1 MSFLLEDEK
10 LLDPVIQKRLMGLRT
25 RNKEYKKYAGMY
37 QAQNQARAFEAQL
50 LRDAR
55 RAAAK
60 LDQFAWEIAH
70 DSDDMSREAMRTYA
84 QKLRVGLGL
93 EK

>member
-1 MSFLLEDEK
+1 M
-10 LLDPVIQKRLMGLRT
+10 VRKRLMGLRT
-25 RNKEYKKYAGMY
+25 KNREYKKYAGMY
-37 QAQNQARAFEAQL
+37 QTQNQVRSFEAQL

-55 RAAAK
+55 RAAVK

-70 DSDDMSREAMRTYA
+70 DSDDMTREAMRDYA
-84 QKLRVGLGL
+84 VKLRRGLGL